1 MLNPYVVID
10 AIIVIALVVLTILA
24 LLHGGHRQIKNRLF
38 ALFTILVAIWIPANH
53 IGNDIGLDPSASIIA
68 NYFVFPCSFGA
79 MIVMLLFVSYLSG
92 DKRILRITHG
102 LLPFLIII
110 AVLSGTSLVVA
121 GVERQGD
128 VYAVIFGPLLLVYG
142 IALLFMIVFAF
153 IIIAIGLKKARGVAN
168 NQLQVIGA
176 SLGVS
181 LPLVVTLSFI
191 IPSVTGIFAVT
202 EFGVSPMILLVAGLY
217 YTVIRHRLFDIRLV
231 VVRGVAYVCVLASL
245 SLVYYGLA
253 YIISVVL
260 LENRTSDT
268 VSISPVNILLA
279 LLLTII
285 FQPIKK
291 FFDKQTNNLFYRER
305 YNSEEFFAKLSDM
318 LTSTTD
324 IRGLLERASNEIGS
338 TLKAS
343 QTFFMLHYFNG
354 TEHHMSAG
362 TKHHSRLPMYDVKM
376 LDMYTE
382 DNNESIFLTELLPS
396 NSDIKRMLLS
406 HKIALVMT
414 LKNNG
419 RIVGYILLGEH
430 LSGNYTKRDMKVL
443 GTISNE
449 LVIAIQNAL
458 SLHEIREINA
468 TLQQRIDVATKELRS
483 SNAQLRHLDEIK
495 DEFISM
501 ASHQLRTPLTSVKGY
516 ISMVLE
522 GDMGKVTPQQHD
534 VLTEAFNSSER
545 MVRLIGDFLNVS
557 RLQTG
562 KFVIDKNPVDLS
574 AVVQGEVDSLQLI
587 ASTHNMKLEYLGEK
601 KEIIMSIDE
610 GKVRQVIMNFIDN
623 AIFYSHPNTTI
634 IVKLEQT
641 SNGMEF
647 RVIDTGIGVPK
658 EEQEMLFNKFF
669 RAKNAR
675 KQRPDGTGV
684 GLYLAK
690 KVITAHQGKMIYS
703 STEGKGSTFGFVL
716 PLDVQD

>member
-1 MLNPYVVID
+1 
-10 AIIVIALVVLTILA
+10 
-24 LLHGGHRQIKNRLF
+24 
-38 ALFTILVAIWIPANH
+38 
-53 IGNDIGLDPSASIIA
+53 
-68 NYFVFPCSFGA
+68 
-79 MIVMLLFVSYLSG
+79 
-92 DKRILRITHG
+92 
-102 LLPFLIII
+102 
-110 AVLSGTSLVVA
+110 
-121 GVERQGD
+121 
-128 VYAVIFGPLLLVYG
+128 
-142 IALLFMIVFAF
+142 
-153 IIIAIGLKKARGVAN
+153 
-168 NQLQVIGA
+168 
-176 SLGVS
+176 
-181 LPLVVTLSFI
+181 
-191 IPSVTGIFAVT
+191 
-202 EFGVSPMILLVAGLY
+202 
-217 YTVIRHRLFDIRLV
+217 
-231 VVRGVAYVCVLASL
+231 
-245 SLVYYGLA
+245 
-253 YIISVVL
+253 
-260 LENRTSDT
+260 
-268 VSISPVNILLA
+268 
-279 LLLTII
+279 
-285 FQPIKK
+285 
-291 FFDKQTNNLFYRER
+291 
-305 YNSEEFFAKLSDM
+305 
-318 LTSTTD
+318 
-324 IRGLLERASNEIGS
+324 
-338 TLKAS
+338 
-343 QTFFMLHYFNG
+343 
-354 TEHHMSAG
+354 
-362 TKHHSRLPMYDVKM
+362 
-376 LDMYTE
+376 
-382 DNNESIFLTELLPS
+382 
-396 NSDIKRMLLS
+396 
-406 HKIALVMT
+406 MT